1 LDAELRSKLV
11 HELQTYDTTAL
22 QHELVKSEGARH
34 TFLRELFAKRRI
46 EQLKALQRQVKVDE
60 DREERRAK
68 LMSNKVLLEE
78 KALKFKQEQE
88 ARSATLASIEQMMRQ
103 KDLAAVRKLREQ
115 KLEEEEQKQVRIAK
129 ARRKKMEGRMNMA
142 KQREAAA
149 AKYRETEDL
158 RKHEIEK
165 RNDDIHKVTLKL
177 LEERRRVLDAEIA
190 HKKVRAEKRAQYVMV
205 LEDQLEKRRAAAK
218 LKDEQWTTV
227 EDVRWKR
234 ELERETRRTRGEF
247 DHWSEMQ
254 QNLAQEETRKRMLNE
269 EAVMAFNDA
278 HRSKC
283 KKKAVTRRLQKE
295 IDEKRSMHI
304 EAKMTARAKKIKHE
318 QWQKELMPKNK
329 FGMSLLTGQ
338 TDKKDETPEARNFK
352 HGEARDA
359 RMKDRDEALDKKQ
372 AQVTKQLQQSQKY
385 RDQQEV
391 EKLRVWKEAEHRR
404 KAAMEDSRI
413 SREEAVEYAKEV
425 ASHVKME
432 KRETWD
438 RLEQVRDE
446 KIRHKDQ
453 VRLHDVQSMYQAR
466 PLGMA
471 IPINV

>member
-1 LDAELRSKLV
+1 
-11 HELQTYDTTAL
+11 
-22 QHELVKSEGARH
+22 
-34 TFLRELFAKRRI
+34 
-46 EQLKALQRQVKVDE
+46 
-60 DREERRAK
+60 
-68 LMSNKVLLEE
+68 
-78 KALKFKQEQE
+78 
-88 ARSATLASIEQMMRQ
+88 
-103 KDLAAVRKLREQ
+103 
-115 KLEEEEQKQVRIAK
+115 
-129 ARRKKMEGRMNMA
+129 MNMA

-205 LEDQLEKRRAAAK
+205 LEDQLEKRRASAK

-234 ELERETRRTRGEF
+234 ELERETRRTRAEF

-254 QNLAQEETRKRMLNE
+254 QNFAQEETRKRMLNE
-269 EAVMAFNDA
+269 EAVQKYNDV

-283 KKKAVTRRLQKE
+283 KKKAVKNRLQKE
-295 IDEKRSMHI
+295 IDEKRAGHI
-304 EAKMTARAKKIKHE
+304 DEKMQARAKRIKHE

-329 FGMSLLTGQ
+329 FGMTLLKGA
-338 TDKKDETPEARNFK
+338 TDSKDETPEARNFK

-359 RMKDRDEALDKKQ
+359 RMVTRNDELDKKQ

-404 KAAMEDSRI
+404 KAALEDSRI
-413 SREEAVEYAKEV
+413 TREEALEYAKEV
-425 ASHVKME
+425 AAQVKLD

-453 VRLHDVQSMYQAR
+453 VRLHQVETRYQAR

-471 IPINV
+471 VPINV